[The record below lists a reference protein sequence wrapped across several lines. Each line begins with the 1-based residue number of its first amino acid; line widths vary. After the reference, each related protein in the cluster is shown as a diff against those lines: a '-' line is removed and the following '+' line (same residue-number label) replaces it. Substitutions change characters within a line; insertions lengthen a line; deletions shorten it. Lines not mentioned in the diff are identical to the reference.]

1 MKNLWK
7 YQILVFVCLC
17 LPVCLSG
24 CAEKEE
30 FSLEA
35 ALLKQE
41 SIAFLEKSGDT
52 EAMES
57 FQEEETWI
65 YVYVCGAVADPG
77 VYVLPKDSRVVAAVE
92 AAGGF
97 LEDASLESVNLAAVL
112 SDGQQITIPDQQQAL
127 QAVQESEADGRV
139 NLNRATLEQLC
150 TLSGIGES
158 KAKAIL
164 AYREEIGAFTSIEQ
178 LQNVTGIGEKLFQ
191 QIEENIYIE

>member
-1 MKNLWK
+1 MKSLWK
-7 YQILVFVCLC
+7 YQILVLVWICFTVCLG
-17 LPVCLSG
+17 G
-24 CAEKEE
+24 CADKGEI
-30 FSLEA
+30 SLEA
-35 ALLKQE
+35 VLSAQE
-41 SIAFLEKSGDT
+41 STAFSETADNAQET
-52 EAMES
+52 EAL
-57 FQEEETWI
+57 I
-65 YVYVCGAVADPG
+65 YVYVCGAVAEPG
-77 VYVLPKDSRVVAAVE
+77 VYALPKESRIVAAVE

-97 LEDASLESVNLAAVL
+97 LAEASLESVNLAAML
-112 SDGQQITIPDQQQAL
+112 SDGQQVTIPDQQQAQ
-127 QAVQESEADGRV
+127 QAAQESEHDGRV